1 MPSENFDKN
10 YRLDDDLLDDAPGT
24 GNDVPFNPNPI
35 TNPAGITPQ
44 ANPSPAPAKSNEPKE
59 GDDDIL
65 SRLNGIITGKPVEG
79 GTEPQENDSL
89 LDSILK
95 QRGIDPNNI
104 ETVDENGKTQ
114 YVSFGEL
121 SREEQMDL
129 MNGVMGNSGNNEEED
144 EDEPD
149 DDEIDLINSIRNSRM
164 SVEEFI
170 EAIRQKAVS
179 DYIQSNGG
187 EREISVDD
195 MTDDE
200 IYVAD
205 FKNRVP
211 DATVEDATQALENAK
226 SNPDMYQRIVN
237 GLRAGY
243 KQQEEAYYQQKMMED
258 EQKVRA
264 QQEKFEN
271 DIVDAINRNSEIK
284 LGDLTFELEDDDKER
299 IASAILDNDVS
310 GNRYLARLLN
320 DPDTLSEMVWYAL
333 QGKEAI
339 DEMQRYYKRQITEKQ
354 AASYQKGYEDA
365 KNGKGMSYV
374 VQRPQQQRTKTQFH
388 KIKTLDDLGEQYFD

>member
-1 MPSENFDKN
+1 MLRAQGMTF
-10 YRLDDDLLDDAPGT
+10 LLTRTLLP
-24 GNDVPFNPNPI
+24 
-35 TNPAGITPQ
+35 NPAGIPPQVTP
-44 ANPSPAPAKSNEPKE
+44 NPAPAKSNEPKE

-79 GTEPQENDSL
+79 GVEPQENDSV

-95 QRGIDPNNI
+95 QKGIDPNNI

-114 YVSFGEL
+114 YVSFSEL

-129 MNGVMGNSGNNEEED
+129 MNGVMGNSGNDEED

-205 FKNRVP
+205 FKNRG
-211 DATVEDATQALENAK
+211 A
-226 SNPDMYQRIVN
+226 
-237 GLRAGY
+237 
-243 KQQEEAYYQQKMMED
+243 
-258 EQKVRA
+258 
-264 QQEKFEN
+264 
-271 DIVDAINRNSEIK
+271 
-284 LGDLTFELEDDDKER
+284 
-299 IASAILDNDVS
+299 
-310 GNRYLARLLN
+310 
-320 DPDTLSEMVWYAL
+320 
-333 QGKEAI
+333 
-339 DEMQRYYKRQITEKQ
+339 
-354 AASYQKGYEDA
+354 
-365 KNGKGMSYV
+365 
-374 VQRPQQQRTKTQFH
+374 
-388 KIKTLDDLGEQYFD
+388 